1 MIKFASSTKVALVS
15 VLQFLNGAQ
24 FLNTTFTA
32 AVRSVSLAFSTAISP
47 VTKMYAS
54 D

>member
-1 MIKFASSTKVALVS
+1 MIKFASSAKVALVS

-24 FLNTTFTA
+24 FLTTNFTD
-32 AVRSVSLAFSTAISP
+32 AVRSVSLAFLTAISP